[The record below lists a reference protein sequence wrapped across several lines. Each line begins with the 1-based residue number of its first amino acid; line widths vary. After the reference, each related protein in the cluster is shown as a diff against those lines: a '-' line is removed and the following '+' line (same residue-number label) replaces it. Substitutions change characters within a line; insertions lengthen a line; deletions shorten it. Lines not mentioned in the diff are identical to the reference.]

1 MESQKRREES
11 RIVSADFRSE
21 GASLLLMVL
30 PNQSDAQLM
39 QRITDGDA
47 QAFAALVKQHLPRAY
62 ALAYRTLMNS
72 AEAEEIAQEA
82 FTKVW
87 VKARDYD
94 ASRAAFA
101 TWLHRI
107 VVNLCLD
114 RIRQRKYHEGD
125 DALALVADT
134 GESSESLASTA
145 EEAGMVREAV
155 AALPEQQRLAVS
167 LCYFEEYTNPEAAK
181 LMGLHVKA
189 LEGLLVRARKTL
201 RTRLGELK
209 EARNAA

>member
-1 MESQKRREES
+1 
-11 RIVSADFRSE
+11 
-21 GASLLLMVL
+21 MV
-30 PNQSDAQLM
+30 NNAQSDAEVM
-39 QRITDGDA
+39 KRVADGDT
-47 QAFAALVKQHLPRAY
+47 QAFASLVKQHLPRAY
-62 ALAYRTLMNS
+62 ALAYRTLMNA
-72 AEAEEIAQEA
+72 AEAEDIAQEA
-82 FTKVW
+82 FTKLW

-114 RIRQRKYHEGD
+114 RIRQRKPHGGSDEIAEIAD
-125 DALALVADT
+125 DRPSA
-134 GESSESLASTA
+134 ESLASDH
-145 EEAGMVREAV
+145 EEADLVREAV

-181 LMGLHVKA
+181 LMGLHIKA

-201 RTRLGELK
+201 REKLGELK
-209 EARNAA
+209 EVRHVA

>member
-1 MESQKRREES
+1 M
-11 RIVSADFRSE
+11 
-21 GASLLLMVL
+21 LMVIT
-30 PNQSDAQLM
+30 NQSDADIM
-39 QRITDGDA
+39 KRVASGDR
-47 QAFAALVKQHLPRAY
+47 QAFASLVKQHLPRAY

-87 VKARDYD
+87 VKAREYD
-94 ASRAAFA
+94 ASRAALA

-134 GESSESLASTA
+134 RESSESLASNA
-145 EEAGMVREAV
+145 EEADLVREAV
-155 AALPEQQRLAVS
+155 ATLPEQQRMAVN

-181 LMGLHVKA
+181 LMGLHIKA

-201 RTRLGELK
+201 REKLGELK
-209 EARNAA
+209 EVRHVA

>member
-1 MESQKRREES
+1 MR
-11 RIVSADFRSE
+11 
-21 GASLLLMVL
+21 LMV
-30 PNQSDAQLM
+30 NNTQSDSEIMA
-39 QRITDGDA
+39 RIANGDA
-47 QAFAALVKQHLPRAY
+47 QAFASLVKLHLPRAY

-72 AEAEEIAQEA
+72 AEAEEVAQDA

-94 ASRAAFA
+94 GSRAAFA

-114 RIRQRKYHEGD
+114 RIRQRKYHDGD

-134 GESSESLASTA
+134 RESSESLASNA
-145 EEAGMVREAV
+145 EEADLVRDAV
-155 AALPEQQRLAVS
+155 ALLPEQQRLAVS

-181 LMGLHVKA
+181 MMGLHIKA

-201 RTRLGELK
+201 REKLSELK
-209 EARNAA
+209 EVRHVA